1 MSLGNK
7 NLVINMLN
15 ELQGVSIDSPTA
27 ERLTSVMA
35 SVNETFL
42 PLEKESFFDTEP
54 AHFDRALSQLAKDP
68 GGKHDG

>member
-42 PLEKESFFDTEP
+42 PLEKDSFFDTEP
-54 AHFDRALSQLAKDP
+54 AHFDRLLRKLANGDE
-68 GGKHDG
+68 GENDG